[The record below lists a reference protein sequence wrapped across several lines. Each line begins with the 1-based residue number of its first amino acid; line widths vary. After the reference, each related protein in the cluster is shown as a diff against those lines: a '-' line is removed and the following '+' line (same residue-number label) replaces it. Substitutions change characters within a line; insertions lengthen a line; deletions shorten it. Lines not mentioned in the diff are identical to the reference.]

1 MRIIHNLQDC
11 HPDLPVEPFSPH
23 GDLILF
29 GMRDNMK
36 GDGKRRHASIRW
48 DVERIW
54 PIREKGEAN

>member
-1 MRIIHNLQDC
+1 
-11 HPDLPVEPFSPH
+11 VEPFSPH

-36 GDGKRRHASIRW
+36 GDGKRKYASIRW

-54 PIREKGEAN
+54 PVHEKGEAN